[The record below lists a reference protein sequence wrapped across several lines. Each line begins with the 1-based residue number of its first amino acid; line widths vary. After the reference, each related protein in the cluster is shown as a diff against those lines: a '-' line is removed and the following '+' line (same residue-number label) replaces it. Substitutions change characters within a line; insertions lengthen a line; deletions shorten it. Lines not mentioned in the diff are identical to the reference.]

1 MISDCCGAA
10 PITVEEQRGG
20 RIRQSNSEDNGICPE
35 CMEDCEYI
43 EDDDDWKCEECEGYG
58 TIVVGHGPDRDEV
71 QCPECSPQPDPDER
85 FEREREMR
93 L

>member
-1 MISDCCGAA
+1 MSNMISECCGAA
-10 PITVEEQRGG
+10 PVAE
-20 RIRQSNSEDNGICPE
+20 SEDLGICPE
-35 CMEDCEYI
+35 CKEHCEYI